1 MDTGVTP
8 PARSPP
14 SAFCWRRSRGHSRFV
29 HTPSPPPVL
38 CLHGVPL
45 PGARGVQRPRLRGPL
60 VRRDAELGG
69 PLKDGPEPPQD
80 SHGNHRLLVAP
91 AWDAAAAAAAI
102 VAATSVSITFGA

>member
-1 MDTGVTP
+1 M
-8 PARSPP
+8 
-14 SAFCWRRSRGHSRFV
+14 